1 MVDAEQNDRIAARA
15 YQLWVQRGY
24 PVGRELEFWLEAE
37 DEDRRGRPATV
48 RTDDERWPTY
58 PEGDD
63 ISLAGSSEEWSTR
76 HAQGSEKEPE
86 PPPATLPA
94 ERYIAV
100 LDRAHLRIYQV
111 NDGDGPRRT
120 RFDLADSYDLPDA
133 LQHEADAD
141 SDEAGHLGKRGASIA
156 ERLPIKNE
164 QKIRLAQ
171 EFAEHLRHF
180 LEAHD
185 HATWDYAAGPAL
197 HGAVLDRLPPAVRSR
212 LDRALPQELAS
223 HSQAELEAHFTP

>member
-15 YQLWVQRGY
+15 YQLWVHGGC
-24 PVGRELEFWLEAE
+24 PAGRELEFWLEAE
-37 DEDRRGRPATV
+37 DEERRSQTATV
-48 RTDDERWPTY
+48 WTDDERWPIS
-58 PEGDD
+58 PETEG
-63 ISLAGSSEEWSTR
+63 SPLAPAEGWSGY
-76 HAQGSEKEPE
+76 HEAGAEKEPE
-86 PPPATLPA
+86 SPPVSLPA
-94 ERYIAV
+94 ERFIAV

-111 NDGDGPRRT
+111 NNGDETRRT
-120 RFDLADSYDLPDA
+120 RFELADSYDLPDA
-133 LQHEADAD
+133 LQHVTDAGA
-141 SDEAGHLGKRGASIA
+141 DEAGRFEGRAASIA
-156 ERLPIKNE
+156 ESLPIKNE
-164 QKIRLAQ
+164 QKIRLAE

-223 HSQAELEAHFTP
+223 PSEAELEAHFTP